1 MTPPLTPPMTRTLT
15 RSIKNTIPTLALL
28 VAILMLSG
36 CVGQA
41 LNNLASKLEEDA
53 KKGLGDLEDGLDDI
67 NKNGSNS
74 PDPCIARN
82 TCVDYTHW
90 ADTNAANPTT
100 TPTANRFLT
109 GTATGLATGG
119 SDTGQITNLASIGG
133 EATDGFAIFLN
144 GDVHNAGILSTTRLG
159 APLRDNST
167 NAEWTGLFSERVGQG
182 NIAETNI
189 TLMVSYSGT
198 SGTITSTNIG
208 RANAYSFTN
217 VAFNNVGIITGTITR
232 TADTSVGTVSG
243 LIGAEGAVA
252 VFHSNANAT
261 TSYVGGFGA
270 TPPSGS

>member
-15 RSIKNTIPTLALL
+15 LSLKNTIPTLALL
-28 VAILMLSG
+28 VAILMLGG
-36 CVGQA
+36 CVGKT
-41 LNNLASKLEEDA
+41 LNNLANRLQSDAEKEFQNLEN
-53 KKGLGDLEDGLDDI
+53 GL
-67 NKNGSNS
+67 NGGNS

-90 ADTNAANPTT
+90 ATANAANPTT
-100 TPTANRFLT
+100 RPTANRFLT
-109 GTATGLATGG
+109 GTATGLTTGG

-133 EATDGFAIFLN
+133 EATDGFAIYRAGN
-144 GDVHNAGILSTTRLG
+144 VHNAGILSTTRLG
-159 APLRDNST
+159 APLAETTT
-167 NAEWTGLFSERVGQG
+167 NARWTGRFSERVGQG
-182 NIAETNI
+182 DIANTNI
-189 TLMVSYSGT
+189 TLMVSYSG
-198 SGTITSTNIG
+198 SAGTITSTNIG
-208 RANAYSFTN
+208 SSNAYSFTN